1 MIDLVLWTNV
11 MRSQWPMP
19 KSVYQRSGTVSGGA
33 GAVTVGNPFA
43 EADFRKVFRDMSIKL
58 PWR

>member
-1 MIDLVLWTNV
+1 
-11 MRSQWPMP
+11 MP

-43 EADFRKVFRDMSIKL
+43 EADFRKVFLDTSIKL